1 MITMRNMV
9 VKAAQWPIRAFTL
22 LESLMTLAVVVVLTL
37 SLSGSVTGIFQ
48 QVEINLFYL
57 RFEYL
62 YRDSQRLASA
72 EGSNVELQLTR
83 DKVSNGRSSLL
94 IPKSI
99 HLDKGQTLVFDAK
112 GGNSSL
118 TKIRFSSDKEVV
130 TYLLNMGSGKYKKT
144 IS

>member
-1 MITMRNMV
+1 MLKNNFKLLKKTIFAGCNQV
-9 VKAAQWPIRAFTL
+9 V
-22 LESLMTLAVVVVLTL
+22 
-37 SLSGSVTGIFQ
+37 
-48 QVEINLFYL
+48 
-57 RFEYL
+57 

-72 EGSNVELQLTR
+72 EGSNVELQLTK